1 MALFLERSCLFVCSI
16 SDRDRNQYCHRRNKK
31 EVQKINFLVGFVRA
45 CLESDWFDRKLK
57 YFFVSA

>member
-1 MALFLERSCLFVCSI
+1 M
-16 SDRDRNQYCHRRNKK
+16 DRNQYCNRRNKK

-45 CLESDWFDRKLK
+45 YLESEWFDRKLK